1 MIYQKNNSMKFN
13 KLFPKQAASVYRDK
27 CSLTLFTTLH
37 QIKDLEFK
45 AIFAL
50 GFFLWLLDVCGTCAL
65 SNIKLSGF

>member
-1 MIYQKNNSMKFN
+1 MIYQKYNSMKFN

-27 CSLTLFTTLH
+27 CSHSFYNPASNER
-37 QIKDLEFK
+37 DLEFK